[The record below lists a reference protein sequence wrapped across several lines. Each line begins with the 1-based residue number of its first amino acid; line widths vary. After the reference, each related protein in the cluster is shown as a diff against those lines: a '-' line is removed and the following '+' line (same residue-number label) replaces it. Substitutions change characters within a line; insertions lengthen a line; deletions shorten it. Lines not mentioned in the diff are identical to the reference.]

1 AMGRGSLLSDFEK
14 GQILAKKEQG
24 LSNRR
29 IARDLG
35 RSHTVVDNFIKNPEE
50 YGTRRSAGRP
60 SLLSDRDKR
69 RILREA
75 SNSTKSCM
83 EIRSSLNLN
92 ASKDTV
98 WRVIRKSQFIVKRK
112 MRKAPFMTKNIEKI
126 GSLSPEGAAEPN
138 GIRCS
143 SCADI

>member
-1 AMGRGSLLSDFEK
+1 MGRGSLLSDFEE

-35 RSHTVVDNFIKNPEE
+35 RSHAVVDNFIKNPEE

-75 SNSTKSCM
+75 LNSTESCM

-92 ASKDTV
+92 VSKDTV

-112 MRKAPFMTKNIEKI
+112 MHKAPFMTKKTSRKS
-126 GSLSPEGAAEPN
+126 GRFPRRVQPN
-138 GIRCS
+138 RME
-143 SCADI
+143 

>member
-1 AMGRGSLLSDFEK
+1 MGRGSLLSDFEK

-69 RILREA
+69 RTLREA
-75 SNSTKSCM
+75 SNSTKSSM
-83 EIRSSLNLN
+83 EIRSFLPQKTLFG
-92 ASKDTV
+92 
-98 WRVIRKSQFIVKRK
+98 R
-112 MRKAPFMTKNIEKI
+112 
-126 GSLSPEGAAEPN
+126 
-138 GIRCS
+138 
-143 SCADI
+143 

>member
-1 AMGRGSLLSDFEK
+1 MGRGSLLSDSE
-14 GQILAKKEQG
+14 KKEQG

-50 YGTRRSAGRP
+50 HGTRRSAGRP

-112 MRKAPFMTKNIEKI
+112 MRKAPFMTKKHRENRV
-126 GSLSPEGAAEPN
+126 AFAR
-138 GIRCS
+138 RCS
-143 SCADI
+143 RTEWNKVFVMC